1 MNRDIIVTGG
11 IILNENARVCFF
23 STASRLKFLADEAKT
38 MASVKTKS
46 IEKHHSLSA
55 QVTSRQLKYTESMI
69 SKFNNF
75 NNPFSYEGADLINQL
90 TNSVMEESIKEGM
103 KRQNKI
109 GQNKFELFC
118 KERIQSNSV
127 SLWAPVKNAELKTF
141 KTASKRVKV
150 KDTVTELKED
160 RQVFERM
167 LIVAS
172 SRQEIDLRGSL
183 SKLNSQL
190 YLVPYFL
197 LMKACI
203 WNGISSN

>member
-1 MNRDIIVTGG
+1 MKALKHTDPLIWEEFQNGNWAVNKTSVPFCKIGAELALENLNRGMKGTGGLVG

-75 NNPFSYEGADLINQL
+75 SHPFSYEGADLINQL
-90 TNSVMEESIKEGM
+90 TNSVMEESIKEDM

-118 KERIQSNSV
+118 TERVQSNFV
-127 SLWAPVKNAELKTF
+127 SLWAPMKNAELKTF
-141 KTASKRVKV
+141 KTHQNESK
-150 KDTVTELKED
+150 
-160 RQVFERM
+160 
-167 LIVAS
+167 
-172 SRQEIDLRGSL
+172 SRT
-183 SKLNSQL
+183 
-190 YLVPYFL
+190 L
-197 LMKACI
+197 LP
-203 WNGISSN
+203 N